1 MREAKVV
8 GFKPNNS
15 AAPPGRETFPLE
27 LLKSGND
34 RFAFLPLQ
42 LVSSDG
48 RRFCHRLAIRD

>member
-8 GFKPNNS
+8 GFKPSNS
-15 AAPPGRETFPLE
+15 AAPPGPETLPLE
-27 LLKSGND
+27 LPKRGND

-48 RRFCHRLAIRD
+48 RRFCDRLAIRD